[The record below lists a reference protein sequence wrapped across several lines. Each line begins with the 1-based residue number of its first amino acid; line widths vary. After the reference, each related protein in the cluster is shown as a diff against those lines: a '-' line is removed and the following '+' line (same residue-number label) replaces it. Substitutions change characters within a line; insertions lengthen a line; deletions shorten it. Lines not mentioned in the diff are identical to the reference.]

1 MRIDNN
7 TFYIIRKV
15 HQLTTHQMANKLG
28 YSQTYVSLI
37 ERGVENVTDNVRDRL
52 IKVFGLN
59 AEKLV
64 EIKAIYK
71 KFNLSK

>member
-1 MRIDNN
+1 MLIDNN

-15 HQLTTHQMANKLG
+15 HQLTTYQMADKLG
-28 YSQTYVSLI
+28 YSQTYVSFI
-37 ERGVENVTDNVRDRL
+37 ERGVENVTDNVKNQL
-52 IKVFGLN
+52 IEVFGLD
-59 AEKLV
+59 AEKLA